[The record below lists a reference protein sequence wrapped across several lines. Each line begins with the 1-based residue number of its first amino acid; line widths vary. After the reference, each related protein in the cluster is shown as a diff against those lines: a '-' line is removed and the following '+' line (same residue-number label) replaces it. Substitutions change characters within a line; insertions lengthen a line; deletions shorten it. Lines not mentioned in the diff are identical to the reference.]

1 MINSK
6 EVVKAIKAVTQPNSL
21 RLYVKEHRSEIDAQ
35 LKRHIPDLKR
45 PIHAVYEWLPGRPY
59 VCNKNK
65 VTLGTGRND
74 YTRLPNLPLF
84 AVTCKN
90 CLRVLRCG
98 TQTTLVLK

>member
-45 PIHAVYEWLPGRPY
+45 P
-59 VCNKNK
+59 
-65 VTLGTGRND
+65 ND
-74 YTRLPNLPLF
+74 QDRINWVRCTRVAL
-84 AVTCKN
+84 
-90 CLRVLRCG
+90 
-98 TQTTLVLK
+98 